1 MIDSPYRN
9 KTWEFIVTPIILI
22 VAGLMKLL
30 VWTAPMGYEIIF
42 SIRALSEEE
51 LQEYEDDWDDYS

>member
-1 MIDSPYRN
+1 MTESPYRN
-9 KTWEFIVTPIILI
+9 KTWEFYMTPLILI

-30 VWTAPMGYEIIF
+30 VWTAPIGYEIIF

>member
-9 KTWEFIVTPIILI
+9 KTWEFMLTPVIMLVAILVKFI
-22 VAGLMKLL
+22 
-30 VWTAPMGYEIIF
+30 VWTAPVGYEIMF

-51 LQEYEDDWDDYS
+51 LNEYEDDWDDYS

>member
-1 MIDSPYRN
+1 MIESPYRN
-9 KTWEFIVTPIILI
+9 KTWEFFMTPLI
-22 VAGLMKLL
+22 VIVATLMKFI
-30 VWTAPMGYEIIF
+30 VWTAPIGYEIIF

>member
-1 MIDSPYRN
+1 MIESPYRN
-9 KTWEFIVTPIILI
+9 KTWEFFMTPLI
-22 VAGLMKLL
+22 VIVATLMKLI
-30 VWTAPMGYEIIF
+30 VWTAPIGYEIIF

>member
-1 MIDSPYRN
+1 MIESPYKNR
-9 KTWEFIVTPIILI
+9 TWEFFMTPLIMLVAILVRVI
-22 VAGLMKLL
+22 
-30 VWTAPMGYEIIF
+30 VWTAPIGYEIMF

>member
-1 MIDSPYRN
+1 MIESPYRN
-9 KTWEFIVTPIILI
+9 KTWEFFMTPLI
-22 VAGLMKLL
+22 VIVAALMKFI
-30 VWTAPMGYEIIF
+30 VWTAPVGYEIIF

>member
-1 MIDSPYRN
+1 MTESPYRN
-9 KTWEFIVTPIILI
+9 KTWEFCMTPLILI
-22 VAGLMKLL
+22 VAGLMKLI
-30 VWTAPMGYEIIF
+30 VWTAPLGYEIIF